1 MGLIHPLDL
10 GAWQR
15 WQDSRHR
22 AVHTLRRAREVWRPS
37 TEPSFWI
44 ARGPGAETHPDA
56 LFVLDSPNATSRHA
70 VLDPALRRGR
80 QSAVVT
86 SFDPAA
92 LLPEAWSA
100 EPLPTTAIP
109 ELVMSTRAVVSMA
122 HYLPL
127 GSRVWDAARRN
138 EVPYA
143 TVQHGLLTP
152 FAPPAPTYGTLLT
165 WSEEDAAFWLSGR
178 TDLETTVV
186 GSQLLFAAGLSR
198 APHVSRF
205 DRPLFL
211 GQLHGAELP
220 RRTLSHVSRAF
231 CHQTGSWYRPH
242 PAETDLWS
250 RTQHRLW
257 ERSGVVL
264 DRRPTPL
271 SSLDEPVV
279 SIFSTGVLEAA
290 ARGIPAWVWFPHPPN
305 WLEEFWERYGM
316 HPWGQTPTPPP
327 VVPASTP
334 SDAVVVWVDGH
345 TGPRSPV

>member
-122 HYLPL
+122 HYLPPRVPGL
-127 GSRVWDAARRN
+127 GRCPAQRGPLCDGAAWTPDSLRTPGTHLRDPADL
-138 EVPYA
+138 ERGGRCLLAQRSDRPGD
-143 TVQHGLLTP
+143 HGRG
-152 FAPPAPTYGTLLT
+152 FPAPLR
-165 WSEEDAAFWLSGR
+165 SRSVPRAACQSF
-178 TDLETTVV
+178 
-186 GSQLLFAAGLSR
+186 
-198 APHVSRF
+198 
-205 DRPLFL
+205 
-211 GQLHGAELP
+211 
-220 RRTLSHVSRAF
+220 
-231 CHQTGSWYRPH
+231 
-242 PAETDLWS
+242 
-250 RTQHRLW
+250 
-257 ERSGVVL
+257 
-264 DRRPTPL
+264 
-271 SSLDEPVV
+271 
-279 SIFSTGVLEAA
+279 
-290 ARGIPAWVWFPHPPN
+290 
-305 WLEEFWERYGM
+305 
-316 HPWGQTPTPPP
+316 
-327 VVPASTP
+327 
-334 SDAVVVWVDGH
+334 
-345 TGPRSPV
+345 